1 MPAVPERIVITL
13 ARAGSF
19 LAVALG
25 LWYGCAAMRIPFAGF
40 VVIYI
45 GVAATLFAVSR
56 RHGRQEERHDGLPL
70 LPLIIVLVVVFS
82 PLTLAFHAALGSEPH
97 WFRSADEAFMIL
109 GARGL
114 EHGFPPA
121 DLSYAG
127 EPLRYHLGA
136 SLLDDLLRRVTGLPV
151 HTIHYAVAPVVMR
164 IIVVAALLLL
174 AGRIAPGIPV
184 RWRVWMP
191 LAAGAVPTIDLFS
204 VIWHL
209 HDFGVRGKAAFA
221 SFDSLPIFGLW
232 LGVLNAVSMESS
244 VLAIAFVLVLAAT
257 WRETTFVEK
266 AALLFAIFLAKA
278 QVFLAVEVGY
288 AVVALIE
295 LVRRQW
301 RAAAGG
307 ALALACVAVALE
319 AGSTYGSSA
328 RLIAGWGALC
338 RSLLSRHGLEHRFP
352 AGVVLAVEA
361 VVIVG
366 AIHVLALAVLYAL
379 RRMRRPLPSELILG
393 LSIAG
398 GGVLVPAILRLAP
411 SDELRLRFT
420 GVHAGVSDRLFAP
433 LPEYLDRILDVSV
446 NAAFDAFTLMLPVVG
461 LPLLVAW
468 MYGARSPFIRK
479 LLAITAVGLL
489 VAGALGSSVLAIRP
503 GRMPKEVAPDA
514 RIVLRAIPAE
524 ARAVLTNDLAWDDRA
539 ERHLPLLNIWAPA
552 VSGRQFWASAF
563 MFTFQHPDAAER
575 LRIVNHFFAPSTS
588 PATRLAIARAQGI
601 DFVFLRRDLAPAWSS
616 EGWSPV
622 AKSGRYELYELAA
635 RGP

>member
-1 MPAVPERIVITL
+1 MPAVPERIVISF

-25 LWYGCAAMRIPFAGF
+25 LWYGCAAMGIPFAGF
-40 VVIYI
+40 IVIYLV
-45 GVAATLFAVSR
+45 GGATLYAVSR
-56 RHGRQEERHDGLPL
+56 RHEGREDGLPL
-70 LPLIIVLVVVFS
+70 VPLIIVLVVVFS

-97 WFRSADEAFMIL
+97 WLGSSDEAFMIL
-109 GARGL
+109 GTRAL
-114 EHGFPPA
+114 EHGFPPS

-136 SLLDDLLRRVTGLPV
+136 SLLDDLLRRVTRLPV

-174 AGRIAPGIPV
+174 AGRIAPGLPS

-191 LAAGAVPTIDLFS
+191 FAAGALPTIDLFN

-209 HDFGVRGKAAFA
+209 HDLGVRGTAAFA
-221 SFDSLPIFGLW
+221 SLDSSPIFGLW
-232 LGVLNAVSMESS
+232 LGMLNAVAMDSS
-244 VLAIAFVLVLAAT
+244 VLAMAFALVLAAT

-266 AALLFAIFLAKA
+266 GALLFAVFLAKA
-278 QVFLAVEVGY
+278 QVFLAVGVGY
-288 AVVALIE
+288 AVVAL
-295 LVRRQW
+295 LDLARRQW

-307 ALALACVAVALE
+307 AVALACVAFALE

-328 RLIAGWGALC
+328 RLIAGCGALC
-338 RSLLSRHGLEHRFP
+338 RTLLARHGLEARFP
-352 AGVVLAVEA
+352 AAVVLAVEA
-361 VVIVG
+361 IVIVG
-366 AIHVLALAVLYAL
+366 AIHVLAFAVLYTV
-379 RRMRRPLPSELILG
+379 RRMRRPLPSELILA

-398 GGVLVPAILRLAP
+398 GGVLVPAILRVAP
-411 SDELRLRFT
+411 SDELRRRFT
-420 GVHAGVSDRLFAP
+420 AVHAGVSDRLFAP

-446 NAAFDAFTLMLPVVG
+446 NAAFDTFTLMLPVIG
-461 LPLLVAW
+461 LPLLVVW
-468 MYGARSPFIRK
+468 MHDARRPFIRK
-479 LLAITAVGLL
+479 LLAISAAGLL

-503 GRMPKEVAPDA
+503 DRVPKEVAPDA

-575 LRIVNHFFAPSTS
+575 LQTVNRFFAPSTS
-588 PATRLAIARAQGI
+588 PATRLAIARHHGI

-622 AKSGRYELYELAA
+622 AKSGRYELYSIAA